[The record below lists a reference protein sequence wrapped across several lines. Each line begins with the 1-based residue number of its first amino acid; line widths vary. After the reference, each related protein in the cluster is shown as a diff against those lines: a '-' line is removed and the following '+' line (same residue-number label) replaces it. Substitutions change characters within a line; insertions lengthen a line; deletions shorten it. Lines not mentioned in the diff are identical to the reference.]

1 MSTPMIIRNWCHTD
15 RLGLIKGDITV
26 LIPPHLEDY
35 LLSSCP
41 KVDYRIVKYIP
52 VRVRF
57 YKKVMDVIYNG
68 YYIKHSFSKRMIVS
82 TMLPLRQQVIIR
94 LISVILSWKVLEFA
108 ATFMRSLVC
117 THNISCERLI
127 LTSPS
132 SIFDSSV
139 YLAHRSNKAI
149 INEVFS
155 WDNVSSRGFIPSY
168 KEKFSVW
175 NKFVKNDL
183 MSAYHVDPSKVS
195 ITGIPF
201 YEFARQSINELSKSV
216 TVTKPNGK
224 SKVLY
229 TTGETSYLT
238 YEPSLVK
245 YIWLNIKDIAELTI
259 RLHPLDNLE
268 HYRWCTEYEGIKL
281 QTPGSLIVE
290 GENAPTQEE
299 YREYFKSLPQ
309 YDLILNIASTT
320 TLDSLMCDA
329 KVANINFM
337 PPLEYYNGDLII
349 GDCYKTDHYSKIVE
363 YDIIPNIKSIDE
375 LRLIVKLISASTVK
389 SPDILKKFK
398 LDFFC
403 IGSPLL
409 NPFDAV
415 YN

>member
-26 LIPPHLEDY
+26 LIPPDLEDY

-41 KVDYRIVKYIP
+41 NVDYRVLKHIPARVK
-52 VRVRF
+52 F
-57 YKKVMDVIYNG
+57 YKKVMDIFYNG

-82 TMLPLRQQVIIR
+82 TMLPLRQRVIIR
-94 LISVILSWKVLEFA
+94 LISVILSWKVLEFF
-108 ATFMRSLVC
+108 ATFMKSFVG

-139 YLAHRSNKAI
+139 YLSHRSNRAI

-183 MSAYHVDPSKVS
+183 MSAYHVDPSEVS

-216 TVTKPNGK
+216 TITKPNGK

-238 YEPSLVK
+238 YEPLLVK
-245 YIWLNIKDIAELTI
+245 HIYFKIEDLVELTI
-259 RLHPLDNLE
+259 RIHPLDNLDN
-268 HYRWCTEYEGIKL
+268 YKWCEKYKNIKI
-281 QTPGSLIVE
+281 QIPGSLIVS
-290 GENAPTQEE
+290 GEYAPTKEE
-299 YREYFKSLPQ
+299 YCDYFKSLGE
-309 YDLILNIASTT
+309 YDVILNIASTT
-320 TLDSLMCDA
+320 SLDSLICDA
-329 KVANINFM
+329 NVANINFM
-337 PPLEYYNGDLII
+337 PPSELYKGQLKIS
-349 GDCYKTDHYSKIVE
+349 DCYKTDHYSKILA
-363 YDIIPNIKSIDE
+363 YNIIPNLQSIQELRDLLNNRKSSLIKSE
-375 LRLIVKLISASTVK
+375 KRYRQFK
-389 SPDILKKFK
+389 S
-398 LDFFC
+398 DFFC
-403 IGSPLL
+403 VDNSKLE
-409 NPFDAV
+409 NFNDV
-415 YN
+415 FN